1 MQKHHELLSTVI
13 DGEVG
18 SLDRQ
23 TLVTIASD
31 ETSRATWARYHL
43 IGDVLRD
50 NLTGV
55 ASASFSERVRAAVDQ
70 EPTVLAPGRRNRL
83 WLTPVAGFAVAAS
96 VAALA
101 VIGIK
106 QMGPSPLSNTDEI
119 AVVAPAPTVNVAAAP
134 ATSVAETPEILHP
147 VPGTLEKHRRLN
159 GYLVKFNEQRSS
171 LGVPG
176 VNPYVRIVGFESE

>member
-1 MQKHHELLSTVI
+1 MQNDHEMLSTVV

-31 ETSRATWARYHL
+31 ETSRTTWARYHL

-55 ASASFSERVRAAVDQ
+55 ASANFSEQVRAAVAQ
-70 EPTVLAPGRRNRL
+70 EPTVLAPGRGRRS
-83 WLTPVAGFAVAAS
+83 WLTPLAGFAVAAS

-106 QMGPSPLSNTDEI
+106 QMGPSPLNDTDEI
-119 AVVAPAPTVNVAAAP
+119 AVVAPTPNVNVAIP
-134 ATSVAETPEILHP
+134 ATRIAETPAILQP
-147 VPGTLEKHRRLN
+147 VPGSLDNHRRLN

>member
-1 MQKHHELLSTVI
+1 MQNDHETLSTVV

-31 ETSRATWARYHL
+31 ETSRTTWARYHL

-55 ASASFSERVRAAVDQ
+55 TSANFSEQVRAAVDQ
-70 EPTVLAPGRRNRL
+70 EPTVLTPGRGHRQ
-83 WLTPVAGFAVAAS
+83 WLTPAAGFAVAAS
-96 VAALA
+96 VATLA

-106 QMGPSPLSNTDEI
+106 QMRPSPLNDTDEI
-119 AVVAPAPTVNVAAAP
+119 AVVAPAPTVNVAIP
-134 ATSVAETPEILHP
+134 VTSVAGTPEILHP
-147 VPGTLEKHRRLN
+147 VPGSLDNRRRFN